1 LSQNIPADKTLRKG
15 TCLVCGEDF
24 FDEKICPNDGTMLQQ
39 IKEDAN
45 VGSILAERFEIIAA
59 LGKGGM
65 STVYKGRHLL
75 MDRIVAIK
83 LLTASDVQ
91 SLKRFQMEAKLAC
104 NLSHHNIV
112 TVFDFGVSTLGQPYL
127 VMDYLQGMCLSDMIK
142 AEGPMPV
149 ERALS
154 IFIQACDALSYAHK
168 KDVVHRDLKPS
179 NFMILQQE
187 DEEVL
192 KLVDFGIAKQLN
204 TETQEGLSLTRTGEV
219 LGSPLYMSPEQC
231 LGQKLDQRADI
242 YSLGCVMFEVLT
254 GFPPLMGTNA
264 LDILH
269 KHINEDPPPFRVIN
283 PGLRELPPGLEKV
296 VFRALDR
303 NRDTRYQTMLD
314 LWTELEVLSHATKRQ
329 SSAQNKALQSP
340 GQRAGEPTGSV
351 HSLAQEWIQ
360 RPSGSK
366 HPELAPPLLSGP
378 LAAKAAGASQLAGQ
392 QSAETSEHSVV
403 DDVVQAVSGNVG
415 PAKISSMP
423 AQPGR
428 APQAEASASWQIPSV
443 DNKNVPPHVA
453 SKAKYVDSAAPSA
466 IPQSRSDLN
475 AGPEEA
481 QAHPPQAAASGSA
494 RADSPSRA
502 ASANAQV
509 NSATS
514 TAPPQVPASSS
525 TSAASPQARANSS
538 TSAASPQAR
547 ANSSTSAAS
556 PQVPASSSTSAAS
569 PRAQASSGTSAAL
582 ANAQADAARS
592 ALQKNVLIG
601 LLVAAVLTILGVGG
615 YFLNAHLASPAVA
628 PITTNKSNSA
638 WESDVKA
645 GEDAYQKAH
654 YDQAVENFQGAV
666 KQARSFAEND
676 PRLASSLNNL
686 GNAFFK
692 LDQYPDAEQALTEA
706 LKIRSVGQENAAMA
720 DSMTDLAMVYCAQGH
735 LDKAEHLLNRGLSIR
750 KRKCG
755 VKSEEVA
762 DSLASLAALYNKQ
775 GRVGEAMKYLNQC
788 LEIRSAEKNPRPA
801 DLAATENS
809 IATDYQMQHK
819 LPQAR
824 LWFERAK
831 NHAEAA
837 LGPDHPLVS
846 DSLVGLAS
854 VDFLQ
859 NRYVEAE
866 QLFNRAR
873 EIRDA
878 AYGRENLR
886 TAEVLAC
893 LAILKEQQGKYAEAK
908 PLLFK
913 ALSIKKEVL
922 GDSNPEVM
930 RTTENYNDLLKHL
943 RR

>member
-24 FDEKICPNDGTMLQQ
+24 FDEKICPNDGTLLQQ

-45 VGSILAERFEIIAA
+45 VGSILAERFEIISA

-91 SLKRFQMEAKLAC
+91 SLKRFQLEAKLAC

-112 TVFDFGVSTLGQPYL
+112 TVFDFGVSSLGQPYL
-127 VMDYLQGMCLSDMIK
+127 VMDYLEGKCLSDIIK
-142 AEGPMPV
+142 TEGPMDV

-168 KDVVHRDLKPS
+168 RDVVHRDLKPS
-179 NFMILQQE
+179 NFMILEQE
-187 DEEVL
+187 HEEVL

-204 TETQEGLSLTRTGEV
+204 TETPEGLSLTRTGEV

-254 GFPPLMGTNA
+254 GLPPLMGTNA

-269 KHINEDPPPFRVIN
+269 KHINEDPLPFQVIN
-283 PGLRELPPGLEKV
+283 PNLRNLPPGLERV
-296 VFRALDR
+296 VFRALER
-303 NRDTRYQTMLD
+303 NRETRYQTMLD
-314 LWTELEVLSHATKRQ
+314 LWSELEVLSHATKRQ
-329 SSAQNKALQSP
+329 SSSQNKALRSP
-340 GQRAGEPTGSV
+340 AEQAGEPKASV
-351 HSLAQEWIQ
+351 HNLAKEWMQ
-360 RPSGSK
+360 QPSDSK
-366 HPELAPPLLSGP
+366 
-378 LAAKAAGASQLAGQ
+378 
-392 QSAETSEHSVV
+392 QSDSA
-403 DDVVQAVSGNVG
+403 QAVSSGQLGANQLGETGEQSAVDHSAQTKIG
-415 PAKISSMP
+415 SAVPPAVSGTP
-423 AQPGR
+423 ALPARGSG
-428 APQAEASASWQIPSV
+428 AEAASASWQIPSV
-443 DNKNVPPHVA
+443 GRKDVPPHVPL
-453 SKAKYVDSAAPSA
+453 KAKYADLTRAAANAEVDSAPSAAPANEQLHSAPSA
-466 IPQSRSDLN
+466 APANEQLHSAPS
-475 AGPEEA
+475 
-481 QAHPPQAAASGSA
+481 AAPANEQLHA
-494 RADSPSRA
+494 APSPA
-502 ASANAQV
+502 PANAQLHSAPSAAPANAQLHSAPSIASINANV
-509 NSATS
+509 NSSQS
-514 TAPPQVPASSS
+514 TASRNAQVI
-525 TSAASPQARANSS
+525 
-538 TSAASPQAR
+538 
-547 ANSSTSAAS
+547 
-556 PQVPASSSTSAAS
+556 
-569 PRAQASSGTSAAL
+569 SGSGAAL
-582 ANAQADAARS
+582 ANAKADFARS
-592 ALQKNVLIG
+592 AKRKKVLFVLAAAAIAVLISFVWY
-601 LLVAAVLTILGVGG
+601 LLIGRPPL
-615 YFLNAHLASPAVA
+615 PAVA
-628 PITTNKSNSA
+628 PAPTNQSALA
-638 WESDVKA
+638 WESDSKA

-654 YDQAVENFQGAV
+654 YDQAVDHFQAAV
-666 KQARSFAEND
+666 KQARSFREND
-676 PRLASSLNNL
+676 PRLAAALNNL

-706 LKIRSVGQENAAMA
+706 LKIRSVGQENATMA
-720 DSMTDLAMVYCAQGH
+720 DSMTDLAMVYCAQGR
-735 LDKAEHLLNRGLSIR
+735 LDKAEHLLNRGLNIR

-755 VKSEEVA
+755 VNSEEVA

-775 GRVGEAMKYLNQC
+775 GRVSEAMKFLNQC
-788 LEIRSAEKNPRPA
+788 LDIRSAEKNPRPT

-809 IATDYQMQHK
+809 IATDYQMQRK

-837 LGPDHPLVS
+837 LGPNHPLVS

-859 NRYVEAE
+859 NRYGEAE
-866 QLFNRAR
+866 KLFNRAR
-873 EIRDA
+873 DIRDA
-878 AYGRENLR
+878 SYGRENLR

-922 GDSNPEVM
+922 GDGNPEVI
-930 RTTENYNDLLKHL
+930 RTMENYNDLLRHL
-943 RR
+943 RK

>member
-24 FDEKICPNDGTMLQQ
+24 FDEKICPNDGTILQQ
-39 IKEDAN
+39 IKEDVN

-83 LLTASDVQ
+83 LLTSSDVQ

-127 VMDYLQGMCLSDMIK
+127 VMDYLQGKCLSDVIK
-142 AEGPMPV
+142 TEGPMPV

-179 NFMILQQE
+179 NFMILDHE
-187 DEEVL
+187 DGEVL

-204 TETQEGLSLTRTGEV
+204 METQEGLSLTRTGEV

-269 KHINEDPPPFRVIN
+269 KHINEDPPPFQVIN
-283 PGLRELPPGLEKV
+283 PGLRNLPPGLERV

-303 NRDTRYQTMLD
+303 NRETRYQSMLD

-329 SSAQNKALQSP
+329 SSSKNKAVSGSELP
-340 GQRAGEPTGSV
+340 GNDTKAVV
-351 HSLAQEWIQ
+351 HSLAQEWMQ
-360 RPSGSK
+360 RPSGAKSSDNAAQ
-366 HPELAPPLLSGP
+366 APSSGQSSGQG
-378 LAAKAAGASQLAGQ
+378 AGANQTAAQ
-392 QSAETSEHSVV
+392 QSAKTGEQSVV
-403 DDVVQAVSGNVG
+403 DDAALPSAGAAKING
-415 PAKISSMP
+415 PA
-423 AQPGR
+423 AQHGR
-428 APQAEASASWQIPSV
+428 GGAGAEASASWQIPSV
-443 DNKNVPPHVA
+443 GNRDVPPHLPTKARYADA
-453 SKAKYVDSAAPSA
+453 SPSGANTKVDSPPSA
-466 IPQSRSDLN
+466 TPVSAVGDPGRGAAMANAPAGSAQNVAPANAKPGVARS
-475 AGPEEA
+475 A
-481 QAHPPQAAASGSA
+481 AAASAVPGS
-494 RADSPSRA
+494 SA
-502 ASANAQV
+502 A
-509 NSATS
+509 NSA
-514 TAPPQVPASSS
+514 PVPVQPISSS
-525 TSAASPQARANSS
+525 G
-538 TSAASPQAR
+538 
-547 ANSSTSAAS
+547 
-556 PQVPASSSTSAAS
+556 V
-569 PRAQASSGTSAAL
+569 AL
-582 ANAQADAARS
+582 ANAKAEAARS

-601 LLVAAVLTILGVGG
+601 LAVAAVLAVAVGG
-615 YFLNAHLASPAVA
+615 GYWLVGHMAPPPVVPTPSNQLA
-628 PITTNKSNSA
+628 TT
-638 WESDVKA
+638 WESDLKT

-654 YDQAVENFQGAV
+654 YDQAVENFQAAV
-666 KQARSFAEND
+666 KQARSFGQSDA
-676 PRLASSLNNL
+676 RLATALNNL
-686 GNAFFK
+686 GNAYFK
-692 LDQYPDAEQALTEA
+692 LDQYLEAEQSLTEA
-706 LKIRSVGQENAAMA
+706 LKIRSDGPENAAMS

-735 LDKAEHLLNRGLSIR
+735 LDKAEHLLNRGLNIR

-824 LWFERAK
+824 LWFERAR

-837 LGPDHPLVS
+837 LGPNHPLVS

-859 NRYVEAE
+859 NRYGEAE
-866 QLFNRAR
+866 ILFDRAR

-922 GDSNPEVM
+922 GDGNPEVI

-943 RR
+943 KK